1 MIWIAIIIEIAS
13 FIGLI
18 YSNKKADRVSLT
30 LIFSVFGLIISLI
43 VIHIV
48 VFQALFTEPVSYE
61 YPADEYVLEYKVT
74 TIGEKSDTTYVLTKI
89 KEE

>member
-13 FIGLI
+13 LIGLV
-18 YSNKKADRVSLT
+18 YSNKKADKVSLIS
-30 LIFSVFGLIISLI
+30 LFSVLGLMISLI

-48 VFQALFTEPVSYE
+48 VFQELYTAPVSHE
-61 YPADEYVLEYKVT
+61 YPSDEYVLEYKVT
-74 TIGEKSDTTYVLTKI
+74 TVGEKSDTTYVLTKI